1 MRFKKIETRTFILEN
16 FKISDI
22 NLNYLKW
29 LKNENISKFIT
40 KSNFDNLVELKKFI
54 KRNYLKKNSFFLRI
68 LDKKKSHIGNV
79 RIYNI
84 NFKKIFCTFWDFNW
98 S

>member
-54 KRNYLKKNSFFLRI
+54 KRNYPIHLNKNEKLSTNCI
-68 LDKKKSHIGNV
+68 IC
-79 RIYNI
+79 I
-84 NFKKIFCTFWDFNW
+84 C
-98 S
+98 

>member
-54 KRNYLKKNSFFLRI
+54 KRNYLKKNFF
-68 LDKKKSHIGNV
+68 
-79 RIYNI
+79 
-84 NFKKIFCTFWDFNW
+84 
-98 S
+98 

>member
-1 MRFKKIETRTFILEN
+1 MKQEHSFLEN

-54 KRNYLKKNSFFLRI
+54 KEIIKKEFFFKI
-68 LDKKKSHIGNV
+68 LDKKKSHIWNV
-79 RIYNI
+79 NLQH
-84 NFKKIFCTFWDFNW
+84 
-98 S
+98 

>member
-1 MRFKKIETRTFILEN
+1 MKQEHSFLEN

-54 KRNYLKKNSFFLRI
+54 KEL
-68 LDKKKSHIGNV
+68 
-79 RIYNI
+79 
-84 NFKKIFCTFWDFNW
+84 FKKEFFFFFKNFR
-98 S
+98 